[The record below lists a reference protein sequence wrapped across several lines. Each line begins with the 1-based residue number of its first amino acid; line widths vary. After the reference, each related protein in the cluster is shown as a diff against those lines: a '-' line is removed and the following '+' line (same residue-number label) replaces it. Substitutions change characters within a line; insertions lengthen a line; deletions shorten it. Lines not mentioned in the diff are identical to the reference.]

1 MSGQEVCTVSLDLGR
16 WEEKRREGRG
26 DGKGEKGKRREGKG
40 GNSGEG
46 GEGRYIRGE
55 GDTRGVVTRDEQTES
70 TDPKLLS

>member
-1 MSGQEVCTVSLDLGR
+1 M
-16 WEEKRREGRG
+16 GRG
-26 DGKGEKGKRREGKG
+26 RKERGERGREEREGKG

-46 GEGRYIRGE
+46 REGRYIRGE